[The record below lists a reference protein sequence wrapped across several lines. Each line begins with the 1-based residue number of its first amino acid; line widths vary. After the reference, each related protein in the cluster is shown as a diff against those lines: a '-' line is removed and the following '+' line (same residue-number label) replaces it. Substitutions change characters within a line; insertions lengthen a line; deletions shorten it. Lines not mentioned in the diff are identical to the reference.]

1 MPRPDWVEVGRVQ
14 RAHGVHGEVRVA
26 SSTDNPDRFVP
37 GETVYARDARPG
49 LAGGRRVA
57 RLPAGAVDRMLLEV
71 EDVRGTYENPLIAFV
86 GIDTREQAEGL
97 RGYVLEVPGDQLP
110 DLEEGEYYLCDLEGL
125 EVRVAPGGA
134 APASGGADPSEAAAA
149 DASQPAEH
157 RAVAAQGA
165 APAQPA
171 PGAESLPSVTTPRRV
186 GVVAEAIEGVTHD
199 ILALRLDAD
208 DREVLVPFIEEAV
221 PEVEMAAGYLVV
233 DPVFLLPALDA

>member
-57 RLPAGAVDRMLLEV
+57 RSPAGTVDRMPLEI
-71 EDVRGTYENPLIAFV
+71 EDVRGTYENPLVAFV
-86 GIDTREQAEGL
+86 GVDTREQAEGL
-97 RGYVLEVPGDQLP
+97 RGFVLEVPGDQLP

-125 EVRVAPGGA
+125 EVRMAVA
-134 APASGGADPSEAAAA
+134 APAE
-149 DASQPAEH
+149 PATTTPL
-157 RAVAAQGA
+157 GA
-165 APAQPA
+165 ATAQPA
-171 PGAESLPSVTTPRRV
+171 PPDVESDLRPGAGAFQRV

-221 PEVEMAAGYLVV
+221 PEVEMVAGYLVV
-233 DPVFLLPALDA
+233 NETFLLPAVDA

>member
-14 RAHGVHGEVRVA
+14 RAHGIQGEVRVA

-49 LAGGRRVA
+49 VIRARRA
-57 RLPAGAVDRMLLEV
+57 AAAPSGDADRVPLQI
-71 EDVRGTYENPLIAFV
+71 EDARGTHENPIVAFI

-97 RGYVLEVPGDQLP
+97 RGFVLEVTGDQLP
-110 DLEEGEYYLCDLEGL
+110 DLEDGEFYLCDLEGL
-125 EVRVAPGGA
+125 EVRVATGDVTDPGRGG
-134 APASGGADPSEAAAA
+134 PADGVGL
-149 DASQPAEH
+149 Q
-157 RAVAAQGA
+157 
-165 APAQPA
+165 
-171 PGAESLPSVTTPRRV
+171 RV
-186 GVVAEAIEGVTHD
+186 GVVNEAIEGVTHD

-233 DPVFLLPALDA
+233 DRSFLLPAVDA

>member
-1 MPRPDWVEVGRVQ
+1 MPRPDWIEVGRVQ

-57 RLPAGAVDRMLLEV
+57 TSPPGDADRVPLEI
-71 EDVRGTYENPLIAFV
+71 EDARGTYENPLIAFV
-86 GIDTREQAEGL
+86 GIDTREQAEAL
-97 RGYVLEVPGDQLP
+97 RGFVLEVPGDRLP

-125 EVRVAPGGA
+125 EVRTMVAAAAEPA
-134 APASGGADPSEAAAA
+134 RPDATEPALAPATAQGPPSADVGSGPDEAAAF
-149 DASQPAEH
+149 Q
-157 RAVAAQGA
+157 
-165 APAQPA
+165 
-171 PGAESLPSVTTPRRV
+171 RV
-186 GVVAEAIEGVTHD
+186 GVVTEAIEGVTHD

-233 DPVFLLPALDA
+233 NETFLLPAVDA

>member
-57 RLPAGAVDRMLLEV
+57 RPPVGAVDRMPLEI
-71 EDVRGTYENPLIAFV
+71 EDVRGTYENPLVAFV
-86 GIDTREQAEGL
+86 DVDTREQAEGL

-125 EVRVAPGGA
+125 EVRVAIAAKPAAADTPSDTA
-134 APASGGADPSEAAAA
+134 APQGAAAA
-149 DASQPAEH
+149 QTVPPDAGSDPQ
-157 RAVAAQGA
+157 QGA
-165 APAQPA
+165 
-171 PGAESLPSVTTPRRV
+171 GAFKRV

-199 ILALRLDAD
+199 VLALRLDAD

-233 DPVFLLPALDA
+233 NETFLLPAVEA